1 MHDYRYAVTFG
12 AAMKGLFSII
22 LLALASSLAQAEMRE
37 WKTADESKT
46 LVAEYVSSNEGRVTI
61 RRKRDRRTFT
71 LDLSSLSEKDRE
83 YVRMREENPDG
94 GDPAEAGDADGEF
107 AKLITGDWERTEG
120 HGLKYRIFGARKLRK
135 GKGAGYPL
143 VVYLHGRGGDV
154 MTPEEPWG
162 ARAFTRDDN
171 YRSRTCFVISPQNP
185 DQRGWIGA
193 KADGVIE
200 IVKELLKKLP
210 IDPKR
215 VYLTGYSMGGYGTFQ
230 LLSQEPRMWAA
241 AVPVAGGGNPGA
253 VREYRKVPIWV
264 FHGAEDKVVPV
275 SQSQVMVEALKEV
288 RSGVKYTEFAGA
300 GHGVAD
306 RVYDDEK
313 VHEWIFEQG
322 Q

>member
-1 MHDYRYAVTFG
+1 MHEDGDVATFG
-12 AAMKGLFSII
+12 PAMKGLLPII
-22 LLALASSLAQAEMRE
+22 LLVLVSPFAEAEMRE

-46 LVAEYVSSNEGRVTI
+46 LVAEYVSSRDGKVTI

-71 LDLSSLSEKDRE
+71 LDLTALSEKDQD
-83 YVRMREENPDG
+83 YVRQREDSPAGN
-94 GDPAEAGDADGEF
+94 DPGEAGDADGEF
-107 AKLITGDWERTEG
+107 AKLLTGDWERAEG

-135 GKGAGYPL
+135 GKGPGYPL

-171 YRSRTCFVISPQNP
+171 YRRRTCFVISPQNP
-185 DQRGWIGA
+185 DQQGWVGT
-193 KADGVIE
+193 KADGVVE

-210 IDPKR
+210 VDPDR
-215 VYLTGYSMGGYGTFQ
+215 IYLTGYSMGGYGTFQ

-253 VREYRKVPIWV
+253 VRDYRKVPIWV

-275 SQSQVMVEALKEV
+275 GQSQAMVEALKEA
-288 RSGVKYTEFAGA
+288 RSEVKYTEFAGA

-322 Q
+322 R